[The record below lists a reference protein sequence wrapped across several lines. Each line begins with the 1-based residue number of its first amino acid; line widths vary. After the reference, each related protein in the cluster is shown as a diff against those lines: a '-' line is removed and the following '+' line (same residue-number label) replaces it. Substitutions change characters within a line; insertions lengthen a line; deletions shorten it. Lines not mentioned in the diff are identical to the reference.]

1 MTLKIVANKQ
11 SVWNRIM
18 NRIAQLTLIIALSF
32 SQNIL
37 AADLS
42 VTDVENKISV
52 KQSEYDNYN
61 SSLEAQIANAASL
74 EKELGK
80 LRQNAVLAEADRHSA
95 LIEMNLQ
102 YEKVIDDPEIDITPV
117 RETYA
122 KTVRTHKA
130 IKDAITDKYNQWQ
143 SELQD
148 VEKMQISKHSLLN
161 TIEGLKEQLNSA
173 RIDRLYQ
180 EFNRQEAIVVSHNIA
195 CDREETLGK
204 CSDRGKAL
212 AKQKASKRFLD
223 SVYNGLSESVEAEKR
238 RQMSD
243 ASVQVLRSEVADSN
257 FSGQG
262 NFNIKMNLELQG
274 NLKRSQGC
282 ELLGLDRRYCVN
294 FKASENVKVVNTRT
308 SPMATDESVMYELTV
323 RSNVFDDE
331 VFING
336 VSYGS
341 TKLQIMLP
349 SGEHDIEVVKR
360 GFEASRQKVTLSAS
374 KTLKVELQRSQ
385 YTFSKGERI
394 QDILA
399 GDIPGPDLVVVPAGS
414 FRMGDITGSGLDNER
429 PVQSQDLKQS
439 YGISET
445 EISVKAFETF
455 VNSTSY
461 VTDAEKQKGCAAYE
475 DGQAIWKDDRN
486 WRSPGFVQNDNSP
499 VVCVSMHDAKA
510 YVEWIS
516 QASNQAY
523 KLPSEARWEYAARAG
538 KETDYWWG
546 EGVSTDNAN
555 CGWCGSQWSNVSTAP
570 VGSFERNDF
579 GLFDTVGNVW
589 EWTTSKQAESNSV
602 VRGGAW
608 NFAPRLARVSTR
620 MELDS
625 SFRSNYIGF
634 RVVREQ

>member
-1 MTLKIVANKQ
+1 
-11 SVWNRIM
+11 M
-18 NRIAQLTLIIALSF
+18 NRIAQFTLIIALAF

-42 VTDVENKISV
+42 VADVENKISV

-74 EKELGK
+74 ERELGE
-80 LRQNAVLAEADRHSA
+80 LRQNATLADADRQSA
-95 LIEMNLQ
+95 LIEMNLK
-102 YEKVIDDPEIDITPV
+102 YEQVIDDPELDISPV
-117 RETYA
+117 IAAYA
-122 KTVRTHKA
+122 RAVRTHKA
-130 IKDAITDKYNQWQ
+130 VKDAITDKYNQWQ
-143 SELQD
+143 GELQD
-148 VEKMQISKHSLLN
+148 VEQMQISKHSLLN

-195 CDREETLGK
+195 CDKDETLAK
-204 CSDRGKAL
+204 CITRGKSL

-223 SVYNGLSESVEAEKR
+223 SVYEGLSESVEAEKR
-238 RQMSD
+238 RQLSD

-262 NFNIKMNLELQG
+262 NFNVKMNLELQG
-274 NLKRSQGC
+274 NLKRSEGC

-294 FKASENVKVVNTRT
+294 FKANENSQVTTSVKV

-331 VFING
+331 VFIDG

-341 TKLQIMLP
+341 TKLQVMLP
-349 SGEHDIEVVKR
+349 SGEHDLEVVKR
-360 GFEASRQKVTLSAS
+360 GFEPSRQKVILSES
-374 KTLKVELQRSQ
+374 KTLKVELDRSQ

-399 GDIPGPDLVVVPAGS
+399 GDIPGPDLIVIPAGS
-414 FRMGDITGSGLDNER
+414 FRMGDITGVGLDNER
-429 PVQSQDLKQS
+429 PVQTQDLKHS
-439 YGISET
+439 FGISET
-445 EISVKAFETF
+445 EISVKAFEIF
-455 VNSTSY
+455 VNATSY
-461 VTDAEKQKGCAAYE
+461 VTEAEKLKGCAAYE
-475 DGQAIWKDDRN
+475 DGKAVWKDDRN
-486 WRSPGFVQNDNSP
+486 WRAPGFAQNENNP

-510 YVEWIS
+510 YVDWIS

-546 EGVSTDNAN
+546 DGISTDNAN

-570 VGSFERNDF
+570 VASFERNDF

-608 NFAPRLARVSTR
+608 NFAPSLARVSTR

>member
-1 MTLKIVANKQ
+1 MK
-11 SVWNRIM
+11 
-18 NRIAQLTLIIALSF
+18 RIAQFTLIIAISF
-32 SQNIL
+32 SQSL
-37 AADLS
+37 FAADLS
-42 VTDVENKISV
+42 VGEIEQKITV
-52 KQSEYDNYN
+52 KQSEFDNYN
-61 SSLEAQIANAASL
+61 SDLEAEIANAKGYENGLS
-74 EKELGK
+74 E
-80 LRQNAVLAEADRHSA
+80 LRQNAVLADADRQSS

-102 YEKVIDDPEIDITPV
+102 YEQVIDDPELDITPA

-122 KTVRTHKA
+122 KAVRTHKA

-143 SELQD
+143 GKLQD
-148 VEKMQISKHSLLN
+148 VEQMQISKHSLLN

-180 EFNRQEAIVVSHNIA
+180 EFNRQESIVVSHNIA
-195 CDREETLGK
+195 CDKDETFTK
-204 CSDRGKAL
+204 CTTRGKSL

-223 SVYNGLSESVEAEKR
+223 SVYEGLSESSEAEKR
-238 RQMSD
+238 RQTSD

-262 NFNIKMNLELQG
+262 NFNVKLNLQLQG

-282 ELLGLDRRYCVN
+282 ELLGLDRRYCVS
-294 FKASENVKVVNTRT
+294 FKSNEAVQVAVDNNSQ
-308 SPMATDESVMYELTV
+308 AADGSVMYELTV

-341 TKLQIMLP
+341 TKLQVMLP
-349 SGEHDIEVVKR
+349 SGEHDLEVVKR
-360 GFEASRQKVTLSAS
+360 GYEAKRQKVNLNES
-374 KTLKVELQRSQ
+374 KTLKIELDRSR

-414 FRMGDITGSGLDNER
+414 FRMGDITGVGLANER
-429 PVQSQDLKQS
+429 PVQTQDLNQS
-439 YGISET
+439 FGISET

-455 VNSTSY
+455 VSATSY

-475 DGQAIWKDDRN
+475 NGQAVFKDDRN
-486 WRSPGFVQNDNSP
+486 WRSPGFTQADNSP
-499 VVCVSMHDAKA
+499 VVCVSMSDAKA

-523 KLPSEARWEYAARAG
+523 KLPTEARWEYAARAG

-546 EGVSTDNAN
+546 EGVGSDNSN

-589 EWTTSKQAESNSV
+589 EWTTNNQTQGSAV

-608 NFAPRLARVSTR
+608 NFAPRLARASTR